1 MNLIGHH
8 APEIGLEGVPAR
20 MDKRNRTSRQSFCR
34 SCRGTHASL
43 TNGSTHKYVSN
54 NYNLPTDE
62 GELSLL
68 QETNVSLLFL
78 FETSNLFTGGSTF
91 CLEILEL
98 LMESSVA
105 SPQVHGALRAQLIHL
120 APQATCFFH
129 ILFPLFFFYSCMPSL
144 SPLASLVDSPRIFLT
159 CISLSVALSLI
170 LCLSFSIFSLM
181 LRPGWP
187 RMRSQGK
194 ISFRSLLARQ
204 KTPNRHCSARQAFL
218 PVF

>member
-68 QETNVSLLFL
+68 QETNVSSLFL
-78 FETSNLFTGGSTF
+78 FQTSNLFMGGSTF

-120 APQATCFFH
+120 APQATGFF
-129 ILFPLFFFYSCMPSL
+129 
-144 SPLASLVDSPRIFLT
+144 
-159 CISLSVALSLI
+159 
-170 LCLSFSIFSLM
+170 LM

-204 KTPNRHCSARQAFL
+204 KTPDRHCSARQAFL
-218 PVF
+218 HVF